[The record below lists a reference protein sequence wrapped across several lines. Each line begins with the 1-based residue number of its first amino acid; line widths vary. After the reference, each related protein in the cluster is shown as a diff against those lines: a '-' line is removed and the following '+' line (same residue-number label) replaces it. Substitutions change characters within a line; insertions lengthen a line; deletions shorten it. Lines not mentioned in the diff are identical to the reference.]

1 MKNLILSV
9 FLIFIIPFYSFA
21 QQIQRKGSHQE
32 HSEQFGSTKK
42 LISKFDLNG
51 KDIVPL
57 QTKQVKNL
65 SKIVFGFLP
74 YWQYDIGAHFNMHY
88 DLLTHLAVFDFQASS
103 TGAITNPSNWP
114 WTDAINAAHFEGTK
128 VIMVVT
134 NFTAPEI
141 HTLLTNNT
149 STNNLFNNIKN
160 TITNYQL
167 DGVNIDFELIDSS
180 DRGAVLNGFMLDL
193 TNYIHTNLPGKEVSF
208 DSPAVNWGGWNFN
221 ELTQSVDY
229 LIIMGYD
236 YNGSW
241 SSSTGAVAPLT
252 HPSGGICVTKT
263 INDDYGV
270 PLSNFPEKLILGVPY
285 YGKHW
290 KTSSNLA
297 GATVLSYIG
306 STVYKNT
313 VTQANTYGGNIWNTD
328 SQTPW
333 YTWQSGGWN
342 QVWADNVESLSLKY
356 NLALN
361 KNLGGIG
368 IWALNYDGNRSE
380 LWDLIDTKFNSSL
393 AVDDSFIKRQIKIYP
408 NPTKTHLKILNPN
421 FLKISTIDIFNVY
434 GQKVK
439 NCKVNHDFINIID
452 LKSDVYFIRIV
463 DDNRNQAVFK
473 FIKF

>member
-21 QQIQRKGSHQE
+21 QQIQIKGSHQE
-32 HSEQFGSTKK
+32 HSEQYGSTKK
-42 LISKFDLNG
+42 LISKFDING

-114 WTDAINAAHFEGTK
+114 WTDAINASHYEGTK

-134 NFTAPEI
+134 NFTASDI
-141 HTLLTNNT
+141 HILLTNNT
-149 STNNLFNNIKN
+149 SKNNLFNNIKN

-167 DGVNIDFELIDSS
+167 DGVNIDFELINSS
-180 DRGAVLNGFMLDL
+180 DRGAVLNGFMLEL

-285 YGKHW
+285 YGKQW

-297 GATVLSYIG
+297 GATVLSYVG
-306 STVYKNT
+306 STVYRNT
-313 VTQANTYGGNIWNTD
+313 VIQANNYGGNIWNAD

-333 YTWQSGGWN
+333 YTWHSDGWN

-356 NLALN
+356 NLALS

-380 LWDLIDTKFNSSL
+380 LWDLIDNTFNSSL
-393 AVDDSFIKRQIKIYP
+393 AVDDSFIKRQIKIFP
-408 NPTKTHLKILNPN
+408 NPTKTHLKIISPN
-421 FLKISTIDIFNVY
+421 LLKISIIDIFNGY
-434 GQKVK
+434 GQNIKNYNVK
-439 NCKVNHDFINIID
+439 NDIVDVSNLKND
-452 LKSDVYFIRIV
+452 LYFIRIN
-463 DDNRNQAVFK
+463 DENGNQAVFK

>member
-1 MKNLILSV
+1 MKNLILYLFL
-9 FLIFIIPFYSFA
+9 FLIIPYYSFS
-21 QQIQRKGSHQE
+21 QQVQRKGSHHE

-42 LISKFDLNG
+42 LISQFDLNG
-51 KDIVPL
+51 KDIIPL
-57 QTKQVKNL
+57 QTKQVKTL

-74 YWQYDIGAHFNMHY
+74 YWQYDAGAHSNMHY
-88 DLLTHLAVFDFQASS
+88 DLLTHLAAFDFQASS

-114 WTDAINAAHFEGTK
+114 WTDAINAAHYQGTK

-134 NFTAPEI
+134 NFTASEI

-149 STNNLFNNIKN
+149 SKNNLFNNIKN
-160 TITNYQL
+160 TITNFQL
-167 DGVNIDFELIDSS
+167 DGVNIDFELINSS
-180 DRGAVLNGFMLDL
+180 DRGSVLNNFMLDL
-193 TNYIHTNLPGKEVSF
+193 TNYIHANLPGKEVSF
-208 DSPAVNWGGWNFN
+208 DSPAVNWSGWDFN
-221 ELTQSVDY
+221 GLAQSIDY

-270 PLSNFPEKLILGVPY
+270 PLSNFPQKLVLGVPY

-290 KTSSNLA
+290 KTSSNIA
-297 GATVLSYIG
+297 GATVITYIG
-306 STVYKNT
+306 STVYRNT
-313 VTQANTYGGNIWNTD
+313 VDQATAYGGNIWNAD

-333 YTWQSGGWN
+333 YTWQSGVWN
-342 QVWADNVESLSLKY
+342 QVWADNEQSLSLKY

-380 LWDLIDTKFNSSL
+380 LWDLIDSKFNSAL
-393 AVDDSFIKRQIKIYP
+393 AVDDSFIKKQIKLYP
-408 NPTKTHLKILNPN
+408 NPTKTYLKVLNPN
-421 FLKISTIDIFNVY
+421 LLKLVIIDIFNVF
-434 GQKVK
+434 GQTIKTCNVK
-439 NCKVNHDFINIID
+439 NDKID
-452 LKSDVYFIRIV
+452 ITNLKSAIYFIRIV
-463 DDNRNQAVFK
+463 DENGNQAVFK
-473 FIKF
+473 VIKS

>member
-149 STNNLFNNIKN
+149 SKNNLFNNIKN

-380 LWDLIDTKFNSSL
+380 LWDLIDIKFNSSL

>member
-74 YWQYDIGAHFNMHY
+74 YWQYDIGAHYNMHY

-149 STNNLFNNIKN
+149 SKNNLFNNIKN

-180 DRGAVLNGFMLDL
+180 DRGTVLNGFMLDL

-380 LWDLIDTKFNSSL
+380 LWDLIDIKFNSSL

-439 NCKVNHDFINIID
+439 SCKVNHDFINIID